1 MSEVLSVGMLAAG
14 LLPLVVLRARADA
27 PHAPRRALN
36 RDALVALGR
45 LQRERALTLPSVPSA
60 PGPVDD
66 EVVSLDDYRQ
76 RRSRAA
82 HPAGRGRLTKSRGA

>member
-27 PHAPRRALN
+27 PDAPRRAVN

-45 LQRERALTLPSVPSA
+45 LQQERALTLPSASPA
-60 PGPVDD
+60 PLPDD
-66 EVVSLDDYRQ
+66 DVVSLDAYRE

>member
-14 LLPLVVLRARADA
+14 LVPLVILRARSDA
-27 PHAPRRALN
+27 PGAPRRSVN

-45 LQRERALTLPSVPSA
+45 LQQERALTMPA
-60 PGPVDD
+60 PPAEIDGA
-66 EVVSLDDYRQ
+66 VVSLDAYRE